1 MTTALFAPLVYSV
14 WKKRSNITKP
24 AVVAG
29 TLLLGG
35 LLTPFA
41 VSLHTRVYEARF
53 VESSKV
59 IDSLVLI

>member
-29 TLLLGG
+29 TLLIGG

-53 VESSKV
+53 V
-59 IDSLVLI
+59 